1 MGSTVTLDDDL
12 LDQAHKI
19 SGLTQRSQLLK
30 EALLALVQR
39 ERAHRLALLG
49 GTQPQLQAVSRRQ
62 SALT

>member
-1 MGSTVTLDDDL
+1 MRSTVTLDDDL

-19 SGLTQRSQLLK
+19 SGLTERSQLLK

-49 GTQPQLQAVSRRQ
+49 GTQPQLQASSRRQ

>member
-1 MGSTVTLDDDL
+1 MRSTVTLDDDL

-19 SGLTQRSQLLK
+19 SGLTERSQLLK

-49 GTQPQLQAVSRRQ
+49 GTRPQLQASPRRQ